1 MNIAGKKVAY
11 ITLGCKLNFSE
22 TSTIRH
28 SLEKEGTETVAD
40 KEGAD
45 IFVINTCSVT
55 DMAEKKGRQLIRK
68 IIHHNPGAYIV
79 VGRMLC
85 PAQSERNHGYRR
97 SEPGIGGRRKI
108 QCRPLPATPRRTGK
122 ARTSLV

>member
-55 DMAEKKGRQLIRK
+55 DVAEKKGRQLSDVM
-68 IIHHNPGAYIV
+68 PS
-79 VGRMLC
+79 
-85 PAQSERNHGYRR
+85 SERKK
-97 SEPGIGGRRKI
+97 SWLSTE
-108 QCRPLPATPRRTGK
+108 
-122 ARTSLV
+122 

>member
-68 IIHHNPGAYIV
+68 I
-79 VGRMLC
+79 
-85 PAQSERNHGYRR
+85 
-97 SEPGIGGRRKI
+97 

>member
-79 VGRMLC
+79 VVM
-85 PAQSERNHGYRR
+85 PSSERKK
-97 SEPGIGGRRKI
+97 SWLSTE
-108 QCRPLPATPRRTGK
+108 
-122 ARTSLV
+122 